1 MDFLAHGFHP
11 VYLGFH
17 YRSDSN
23 DEPKRIYLLLDRVL
37 NLNFLLKKQFFSEM
51 LQVFLRIKRM
61 GDMQIFLRTGF
72 TLSFLMA
79 LMLLNDPYS
88 SRYFIGS
95 VHKYLLQNVSF
106 SVLLAVVFLFGILR
120 LRSLVDDCYVLHVFW
135 ARQSLQ
141 YIAGRNT
148 VSFVK

>member
-51 LQVFLRIKRM
+51 LQVFLRIRM

-106 SVLLAVVFLFGILR
+106 PFCWQLFFFLEFYVCAHWWMTAMFYMFFGLV
-120 LRSLVDDCYVLHVFW
+120 SLY
-135 ARQSLQ
+135 S
-141 YIAGRNT
+141 T
-148 VSFVK
+148 